1 MRQLDG
7 SSAEM
12 RLNSV
17 SLNVTSSQPR
27 PIHAA
32 STTLS
37 IDLPHFTCL
46 TDSIMSTPNKLGTK
60 MTSDQQAALV
70 ARTGVA
76 PPPPVIPTTWLA
88 PHEQRFAVL
97 AVFGLVEVGRVVAP
111 PAVERRLDL
120 YLVEVLIAGDE
131 SLGHSAPL
139 PPVHRP

>member
-1 MRQLDG
+1 M
-7 SSAEM
+7 
-12 RLNSV
+12 
-17 SLNVTSSQPR
+17 
-27 PIHAA
+27 AA

-60 MTSDQQAALV
+60 LTSEQQAALV

-97 AVFGLVEVGRVVAP
+97 AVFGLIEVGCFFRP
-111 PAVERRLDL
+111 PTVEGHLAL
-120 YLVEVLIAGDE
+120 YPVEVLIAGDE
-131 SLGHSAPL
+131 SVGHSAPL
-139 PPVHRP
+139 LPVHRP